1 MSHLLANIF
10 LGCFLVGFALTLISL
25 LFGFDH
31 GGADGVHFGDGGGV
45 DLGDGGGVDAG
56 DGSAGGHHAS
66 FFSYTGMLMFLTC
79 FGGVGYI
86 LNRNASGALVFILTG
101 SVVAGMLG
109 ATIMFLYFNH
119 FLRHGETPM
128 NPANYQ
134 MAGTLARVT
143 SGIRM
148 GETGEVTYVQGG
160 ARKTIGARS
169 DEDLAHP
176 QGEEV
181 VIVRYE
187 RGLAY
192 VRGVR
197 DELKI
202 L

>member
-25 LFGFDH
+25 LFGFDQ
-31 GGADGVHFGDGGGV
+31 GGGGEGMHFGDGVGI
-45 DLGDGGGVDAG
+45 DLGDAGDGGGG
-56 DGSAGGHHAS
+56 GGHHAS

-109 ATIMFLYFNH
+109 ATVMFLYFNH

-128 NPANYQ
+128 NPADYQ

-143 SGIRM
+143 SGIRL

-169 DEDLAHP
+169 DEDLPHP

-197 DELKI
+197 DDLKI

>member
-1 MSHLLANIF
+1 MTHLLANIF

-31 GGADGVHFGDGGGV
+31 GGIEGVHFGDGGHL
-45 DLGDGGGVDAG
+45 DLGHGGTDAGNGGG
-56 DGSAGGHHAS
+56 GGHHAPY
-66 FFSYTGMLMFLTC
+66 FSYTGMLMFLTC

-86 LNRNASGALVFILTG
+86 LNRNASGMLMLILTG
-101 SVVAGMLG
+101 SVIAGMLG
-109 ATIMFLYFNH
+109 AAIMFLYFNH

-128 NPANYQ
+128 NPAEYQ
-134 MAGTLARVT
+134 MEGTLARVT

-148 GETGEVTYVQGG
+148 GETGEVIYVQGG

-169 DEDLAHP
+169 DEDLPHP

-181 VIVRYE
+181 IIVRYE